1 MSNMETSILR
11 RRRILLHF
19 FLGIGIPSLL
29 LGYLAFRG
37 IQNDAALLEK
47 ERINENNAI
56 AQQVIES
63 IDENISAVEGAFLN
77 STANHQ
83 ASQFDSTV
91 LGSLERLKGNQ
102 PIVEEIFF
110 FENDKRIQLPL
121 AKLLFLADGSTES
134 LPAQPL
140 SSALLNGQQY
150 EFQQQR
156 YQEALTSYQQTFTQV
171 SNHQAKGEALN
182 AIARVQKKS
191 NIFPDA
197 IKSYKTIAQDYGD
210 ITMSNGIP
218 SGLVAQLELGDLFRA
233 IDDTRSAVETFIRLY
248 RELIQGRWTL
258 EKSQYEFFTQQIEE
272 SVDEIFSQDES
283 ILSYQSSFK
292 TLKSEQE
299 RLKEST
305 ERLLAYHEN
314 AAPNLLARVSQKMG
328 NTGKVLR
335 RYTLDIGGHTYFV
348 SILGER
354 EENGKQV
361 AGMWG
366 LLLNSEQL
374 KTHLLQ
380 PILQQQ
386 VSPKNIR
393 WIIRDRDGVEILK
406 SDISAPAP
414 MTARTNFIGNFPP
427 WSLEF
432 YQQKP
437 PLFETL
443 LTSRR
448 GIYLYMFI
456 LLAGILIFGLTLT
469 IRIVS
474 HEFELGKMKSDFVST
489 VSHEFKSP
497 LTSIRQLSEMLQT
510 GRVPSEERRQR
521 YYDVLLEQ
529 SERLSLLIDNI
540 LDFAKMEE
548 GKKEFEFETVEMGPL
563 LEDLVSTIQQQV
575 RHEGFTVE
583 VEFDKSLPPIQA
595 DRAAIIQAITNLIDN
610 GIKYSAGAKKV
621 CVCGFTENQ
630 YLVIAVQDFGVGIKP
645 EEIDKVFERFYR
657 GGDELTRTVKGSGL
671 GLTLVKQ
678 IVQAH
683 HGTVHVESEPGR
695 GSTFS
700 IRLPLE
706 LTEVK

>member
-1 MSNMETSILR
+1 METSLLR
-11 RRRILLHF
+11 RRKILLHF
-19 FLGIGIPSLL
+19 FLGIGLPSLL

-37 IQNDAALLEK
+37 IQNDIALLEK
-47 ERINENNAI
+47 ERLNEHNKI
-56 AQQVIES
+56 AQQIAES
-63 IDENISAVEGAFLN
+63 VSAKISAVEGAFLD
-77 STANHQ
+77 SIANLETPPW
-83 ASQFDSTV
+83 DSVV
-91 LGSLERLKGNQ
+91 LRSLEQLKGEQ
-102 PIVEEIFF
+102 LLVEEIFF
-110 FENDKRIQLPL
+110 FENAERIQLPL
-121 AKLLFLADGSTES
+121 AKLLFLAGGSTES

-140 SSALLNGQQY
+140 PSALLDGQQY
-150 EFQQQR
+150 EFQQKR
-156 YQEALTSYQQTFTQV
+156 YQEALSCYQQVFAQG
-171 SNHQAKGEALN
+171 SNDLVKTEALQ

-191 NIFPDA
+191 NLFTDA
-197 IKSYKTIAQDYGD
+197 IKSYKAIAQDYGD
-210 ITMSNGIP
+210 LRMGNGMP

-233 IDDTRSAVETFIRLY
+233 IDDTGSAVETFIRLY

-258 EKSQYEFFTQQIEE
+258 EKSQYELFTQQIEE
-272 SVDEIFSQDES
+272 AVAELFSHDEAM
-283 ILSYQSSFK
+283 LSHRSLFT

-299 RLKEST
+299 RQKGIT
-305 ERLLAYHEN
+305 ERLLTFQEN
-314 AAPNLLARVSQKMG
+314 AAPNLLARVPRKME

-335 RYTLDIGGHTYFV
+335 RYTLDIGGYTYLV
-348 SILGER
+348 SLLGGR
-354 EENGKQV
+354 VGNGKQV

-366 LLLNSEQL
+366 LLFNSDQI
-374 KTHLLQ
+374 KSHLLQ
-380 PILQQQ
+380 PVIRQQ
-386 VSPKNIR
+386 VSPENIR
-393 WIIRDRDGVEILK
+393 WILRDRDGGEILT
-406 SDISAPAP
+406 SDSSARAP
-414 MTARTNFIGNFPP
+414 MTARINFVGNFPP

-432 YQQKP
+432 YQPNP
-437 PLFETL
+437 PLLETL

-474 HEFELGKMKSDFVST
+474 HEIELGKMKSDFVST

-521 YYDVLLEQ
+521 YYDVLLQQ

-548 GKKEFEFETVEMGPL
+548 GKKEFEFQTVAMGPL
-563 LEDLVSTIQQQV
+563 LEELVSTIQQQV

-583 VEFDKSLPPIQA
+583 AEFDKSLPSIQA

-610 GIKYSAGAKKV
+610 GIKYSARAKKL
-621 CVCGFTENQ
+621 CVRGFTDKQ
-630 YLVIAVQDFGVGIKP
+630 YLIIAVQDFGVGIRP

-683 HGTVHVESEPGR
+683 HGTVQVESEPGR

-700 IRLPLE
+700 IRLHL
-706 LTEVK
+706 K

>member
-1 MSNMETSILR
+1 M
-11 RRRILLHF
+11 
-19 FLGIGIPSLL
+19 L

-47 ERINENNAI
+47 ERINKNNTI

-63 IDENISAVEGAFLN
+63 INENISDAEEAFFGSIANNQAPQWDSAVL
-77 STANHQ
+77 S
-83 ASQFDSTV
+83 SI
-91 LGSLERLKGNQ
+91 ERLKGEQ
-102 PIVEEIFF
+102 LLIEEVFF
-110 FENDKRIQLPL
+110 SENDKRIQLPL
-121 AKLLFLADGSTES
+121 AKLLFCADGSTES
-134 LPAQPL
+134 LPAQLLP
-140 SSALLNGQQY
+140 SALLAGQQY
-150 EFQQQR
+150 EFQQKR
-156 YQEALTSYQQTFTQV
+156 YQEALTSYQQVFAQV
-171 SNHQAKGEALN
+171 SNDLVKTEAMN

-191 NIFPDA
+191 NLFPDA
-197 IKSYKTIAQDYGD
+197 IKSYKAIAQDYGD
-210 ITMSNGIP
+210 IQLGKGMP

-233 IDDTRSAVETFIRLY
+233 IEDTNSAIEIFIRSY
-248 RELIQGRWTL
+248 EELIHGRWTL
-258 EKSQYEFFTQQIEE
+258 EKSQYEFFTKQIEE

-283 ILSYQSSFK
+283 MLSYRSSFK

-299 RLKEST
+299 RQKGIT
-305 ERLLAYHEN
+305 ERLLIFQES
-314 AAPNLLARVSQKMG
+314 AAPNLLARVPRKIE
-328 NTGKVLR
+328 NTGNVIR
-335 RYTLDIGGHTYFV
+335 RYTLDIGGHTYLV

-366 LLLNSEQL
+366 ILFNSERL

-386 VSPKNIR
+386 ASLENIC
-393 WIIRDRDGVEILK
+393 WILRDRDGVEILK
-406 SDISAPAP
+406 SDISAPVP
-414 MTARTNFIGNFPP
+414 LTAKTNFVGNFPP

-432 YQQKP
+432 YQQNP

-448 GIYLYMFI
+448 SIYLYMFI

-469 IRIVS
+469 LRIIS
-474 HEFELGKMKSDFVST
+474 HELELGKMKSDFVST

-510 GRVPSEERRQR
+510 GRVPSEERRQQ
-521 YYDVLLEQ
+521 YYNVLLEQ

-548 GKKEFEFETVEMGPL
+548 GKKEFEFKMVDMGSL
-563 LEDLVSTIQQQV
+563 LEEVVSTIQQQV
-575 RHEGFTVE
+575 RHEGFTIE
-583 VEFDKSLPPIQA
+583 VEFDKSLPSIKA

-610 GIKYSAGAKKV
+610 GIKYSAGSKKV
-621 CVCGFTENQ
+621 YVRGFTENR
-630 YLVIAVQDFGVGIKP
+630 YLIITVLDFGVGIKP
-645 EEIDKVFERFYR
+645 EEIDKVFDRFYR
-657 GGDELTRTVKGSGL
+657 GGNELTRTVKGSGL

-683 HGTVHVESEPGR
+683 HGTVHVESEPGQ

-706 LTEVK
+706 LTEV

>member
-1 MSNMETSILR
+1 METSILR
-11 RRRILLHF
+11 RRKILLHF
-19 FLGIGIPSLL
+19 FLGIGLPSLL

-37 IQNDAALLEK
+37 IQNDIALLEK
-47 ERINENNAI
+47 ERLNEHNKI
-56 AQQVIES
+56 AQQIAES
-63 IDENISAVEGAFLN
+63 INAKISAVEGAFLD
-77 STANHQ
+77 SIANLETPQ
-83 ASQFDSTV
+83 WDSAV
-91 LGSLERLKGNQ
+91 LSSLERLKGEHLL
-102 PIVEEIFF
+102 VEEIFL
-110 FENDKRIQLPL
+110 FENAERIQLPL
-121 AKLLFLADGSTES
+121 AKLLFLAGGSKES

-140 SSALLNGQQY
+140 PSALLDGQQY
-150 EFQQQR
+150 EFQQKR
-156 YQEALTSYQQTFTQV
+156 YQEALSSYQQVFAKV
-171 SNHQAKGEALN
+171 SNDLVKTEALH

-191 NIFPDA
+191 NLFPDA
-197 IKSYKTIAQDYGD
+197 IKSYKAIAQDYGD
-210 ITMSNGIP
+210 IRFGNGMP
-218 SGLVAQLELGDLFRA
+218 SGLVAQLEIGDLFRA
-233 IDDTRSAVETFIRLY
+233 IDDTGSAVETFIRLY
-248 RELIQGRWTL
+248 RELIHGRWML

-272 SVDEIFSQDES
+272 SVDEIFSQDEAM
-283 ILSYQSSFK
+283 LSYRSSFE

-299 RLKEST
+299 RQKGIT
-305 ERLLAYHEN
+305 ERLLTFQEN
-314 AAPNLLARVSQKMG
+314 AAPNLLARVPRKME
-328 NTGKVLR
+328 NTGNVLR
-335 RYTLDIGGHTYFV
+335 RYTLDIGGNTYLV

-354 EENGKQV
+354 EGNGKQV

-366 LLLNSEQL
+366 LLLDSEQL

-380 PILQQQ
+380 PVIQQQ
-386 VSPKNIR
+386 ASPENIG

-414 MTARTNFIGNFPP
+414 MTTRTNFIGNFPP

-432 YQQKP
+432 YQQNP

-469 IRIVS
+469 VRIVS
-474 HEFELGKMKSDFVST
+474 HEIELGKMKSDFVST

-510 GRVPSEERRQR
+510 GRVRSEERRQR

-548 GKKEFEFETVEMGPL
+548 GKKEFEFRTVEMGPL
-563 LEDLVSTIQQQV
+563 LEELVSTIQQQV

-583 VEFDKSLPPIQA
+583 AKFDNSLPSIQA

-621 CVCGFTENQ
+621 CVHGFTENQ
-630 YLVIAVQDFGVGIKP
+630 YLIIAVQDFGVGIKP

-657 GGDELTRTVKGSGL
+657 GGNELTRTVKGSGL

-706 LTEVK
+706 LTEVQ